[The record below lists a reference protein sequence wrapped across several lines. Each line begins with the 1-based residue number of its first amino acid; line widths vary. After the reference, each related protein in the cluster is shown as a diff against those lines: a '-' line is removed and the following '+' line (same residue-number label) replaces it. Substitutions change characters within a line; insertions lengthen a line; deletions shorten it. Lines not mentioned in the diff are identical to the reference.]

1 MATAMEIQLVTY
13 CLEAQ
18 AMIECTV
25 RIQLMLF
32 SEVQAMTYYTEVM
45 EEMTKKPIN
54 CTEKMEMM
62 KFGPANLDQ
71 TKCLVVLVMTCSLLV

>member
-1 MATAMEIQLVTY
+1 MHNQKLVLVMAAAMEIQLVTY

-25 RIQLMLF
+25 RIKLMLF

-45 EEMTKKPIN
+45 
-54 CTEKMEMM
+54 
-62 KFGPANLDQ
+62 D
-71 TKCLVVLVMTCSLLV
+71 